1 MYYIKIRKEC
11 ASPHNVKWN
20 KGKLSEPSNLKG
32 SGINYKI
39 NILFGRSHYWTGL
52 SVVYSGTDVSEGVK
66 TTILPLLL
74 LFSPVIQVSQPFLTI
89 RPTTLSL
96 RGKRSNCQLGVLTK
110 AADITKLLGVDKS
123 RQ

>member
-11 ASPHNVKWN
+11 ASHHTVKWN

-39 NILFGRSHYWTGL
+39 YILFGRSHYWTGL
-52 SVVYSGTDVSEGVK
+52 SVVYFGTNVSEGME
-66 TTILPLLL
+66 TTLLPLLL
-74 LFSPVIQVSQPFLTI
+74 LLPPVIQVSKPFLTI

-96 RGKRSNCQLGVLTK
+96 GRKRGNWAS
-110 AADITKLLGVDKS
+110 
-123 RQ
+123 